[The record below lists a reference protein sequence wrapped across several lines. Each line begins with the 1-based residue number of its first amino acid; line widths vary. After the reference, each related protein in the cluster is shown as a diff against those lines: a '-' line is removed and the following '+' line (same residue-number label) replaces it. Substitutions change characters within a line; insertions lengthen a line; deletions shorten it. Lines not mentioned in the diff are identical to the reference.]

1 MNERLKVLRKA
12 LNLTQQ
18 EFADR
23 LNIKRNTI
31 ANYEAGRNK
40 PIDAVC
46 TLICR
51 EFNVSEAWLRDGVGE
66 MYVTRSMNQE
76 IAMLVND
83 LMADADDSFRKRF
96 VAALLDLPL
105 ELWPELERFIKKISQ
120 DGE

>member
-1 MNERLKVLRKA
+1 MNERLKALRKA

-66 MYVTRSMNQE
+66 MYMTRTMNQE

-83 LMADADDSFRKRF
+83 LMADADDSFRKCF
-96 VAALLDLPL
+96 VAALLELPP

>member
-1 MNERLKVLRKA
+1 MNERLKALRKA

-51 EFNVSEAWLRDGVGE
+51 EFNISEAWLRDGVGE
-66 MYVTRSMNQE
+66 MYVTRTMNQE

-83 LMADADDSFRKRF
+83 LMADADDSFHKRF
-96 VAALLDLPL
+96 VAALLGLPP